1 MNMNGVQWNQYNK
14 RLYCVLQAML
24 QQQLISCEGK
34 NSTLKNQKR
43 GTGVQLTTALNM
55 KSECITNKH
64 THKYQMIII
73 YR

>member
-1 MNMNGVQWNQYNK
+1 MDMNGVQWNQYNK

-24 QQQLISCEGK
+24 QQQLISCKGK

-55 KSECITNKH
+55 KSEGITDKH

>member
-1 MNMNGVQWNQYNK
+1 
-14 RLYCVLQAML
+14 ML

-55 KSECITNKH
+55 KSESITDTH

-73 YR
+73 YRQIA